1 MDIDLRRY
9 FWLTTAITLVSCAY
23 FAAITVNHLIDGTV
37 LSDTAEFEPNP
48 VSETTVAAK
57 EPVRRSKSSGAWVA
71 RNMFCS
77 LCESAAMLAV
87 SGVAASGEPP
97 ITRLPLRL
105 VATNISTQDSYS
117 FATIQNTS
125 SQREGAYSLTN
136 TIPGGGVITSISVK
150 YVDFENTAS
159 HRVER
164 IPLLAVAEASPLPKQ
179 QRTRALPQNAKEELA
194 ALIDSGV
201 QRRSDTEFELDRKV
215 VDKLLENPSGL
226 MRGARFRPNVK
237 EGKTRGFKI
246 FAVRTNSPFSKI
258 GLKSGDLLR
267 SVNGME
273 LNSLDA
279 GLKIFS
285 TLQSSSN
292 FSLDIERRG
301 KPISL
306 NYTVR

>member
-9 FWLTTAITLVSCAY
+9 FWLTSVITLVLCAY
-23 FAAITVNHLIDGTV
+23 FAAVTVNHVIGDAV
-37 LSDTAEFEPNP
+37 LSDSAAFEPFS
-48 VSETTVAAK
+48 VSETAVAAK
-57 EPVRRSKSSGAWVA
+57 DPVRRSKSSNAWVA

-77 LCESAAMLAV
+77 SCESAPMIASEA
-87 SGVAASGEPP
+87 SGSSGEPP

-105 VATNISTQDSYS
+105 VATNISTQAAYS

-125 SQREGAYSLTN
+125 SQREGAYSLTS

-150 YVDFENTAS
+150 FVDFENTAS

-164 IPLLAVAEASPLPKQ
+164 IPLLATAEASPLPKQ
-179 QRTRALPQNAKEELA
+179 RRTRARPKNANEELA

-201 QRRSDTEFELDRKV
+201 QRRSDTEFDLDRKV
-215 VDKLLENPSGL
+215 VDRLLENPSAL
-226 MRGARFRPNVK
+226 AREARFRPNIK
-237 EGKTRGFKI
+237 DGKTRGFKI
-246 FAVRTNSPFSKI
+246 LAVRTNSLFGKI
-258 GLKSGDLLR
+258 GLKNGDVLR

-273 LNSLDA
+273 LNSLD
-279 GLKIFS
+279 GVLTIYSK
-285 TLQSSSN
+285 LRSSSSL
-292 FSLDIERRG
+292 SLDIQRRG